1 MTKEL
6 AKKLSIRKYDSTIR
20 AKRALATKKKIAK
33 ALQTL
38 IIEGGTLNS
47 VLIND
52 ICNKAGVSVAT
63 FYIHFQNKEQAL
75 LYIYRDS
82 DDYYTSLR
90 LYEMKPLDGLK
101 AILHNY
107 LNDIPMDKV
116 NLIRQLYIAH
126 LTCYDEYFF
135 DQERGLLKRIREQLE
150 KLNHQ
155 GMLKEDYSI
164 DEILHKLVNFARGQ
178 LYNLAIHEPIID
190 KNTWNER
197 AKEDMDN
204 YINIFLI

>member
-1 MTKEL
+1 M

-75 LYIYRDS
+75 LYIYHDS

-150 KLNHQ
+150 KRNHQ